1 MRYLIVAPN
10 GIHYM
15 PFEGCSFLELPEYMD
30 EHFHMD
36 EYVKEHAS
44 TLGMSITVSFED
56 EEVLSS

>member
-1 MRYLIVAPN
+1 
-10 GIHYM
+10 
-15 PFEGCSFLELPEYMD
+15 
-30 EHFHMD
+30 MD